1 MAAARSKQIRT
12 LIAIAVLVPMLS
24 SAQEQ
29 KERPAS
35 DSRSLPVITIADAI
49 RDSNGDTIPDR
60 LGERVHV
67 RGTVTIGS
75 GVVSDER
82 LQVYFQDETAGT
94 YIFSMRERGAEI
106 PAGAHI
112 DVAGTVDQYRGAIQI
127 KRPHVEILGQRELP
141 EPLILTPAEA
151 AQWKHYGKLV
161 TLSGSIGTPIQ
172 LGPYVGYDLKDA
184 GSTIRLMLPPGVL
197 RDFPLTSI
205 PPSSQVTVTGVL
217 TIYSENP
224 PHTDGFQLLVG
235 SPSWIQME
243 SKASKIEGWSE
254 RYGTAV
260 ALSIPVLVL
269 LLLVVRAVR
278 QKMRLRK
285 LQADTLS
292 RVGALAAAANDP
304 DAFLADAIDLLIRN
318 RLVDGAVVHLLE
330 GGRLRLHASYGAG
343 RDKEKQVDEQV
354 QSRLSGTIHNRDLP
368 ISEFQLKDRARDER
382 LYPLVCVALQG
393 RTRAVGVLTAL
404 STTRHALTPRE
415 ASMIASVANL
425 IALGIENVQMMLDHD
440 EKHRN
445 LEQQAISDPL
455 TGLYNRRFMDEY
467 LRIHMAM
474 ARRRQAQV
482 SFIAID
488 LDHFKTVNDTYGHD
502 RGDEILVTVAHVIR
516 DTARTS
522 DLTVRTGGEEFLV
535 AMTDTGEAGALIY
548 ANRLQRE
555 LRAQTY
561 AGVSMPITV
570 SIGIAVYPDHGIEV
584 GALLRI
590 ADESLY
596 ASKRLGRD
604 RITVGSG
611 EPRAL
616 PN

>member
-1 MAAARSKQIRT
+1 MPAVCSKRLRT
-12 LIAIAVLVPMLS
+12 LLAIAAMLPALS

-29 KERPAS
+29 SETPSGAAAS
-35 DSRSLPVITIADAI
+35 LRIITIAEVI

-60 LGERVHV
+60 LGEPVHV

-75 GVVSDER
+75 GVVSQER
-82 LQVYFQDETAGT
+82 LHVYFQDETAGT
-94 YIFSMRERGAEI
+94 YAFSIAERGPNI
-106 PAGAHI
+106 PPGALI
-112 DVAGTVDQYRGAIQI
+112 DVVGTVDQYRGAIQI
-127 KRPHVEILGQRELP
+127 NRPRVAILGQRELP
-141 EPLILTPAEA
+141 EPLVLTLQEA

-161 TLSGSIGTPIQ
+161 TVRGSIGTPVQ
-172 LGPYVGYDLKDA
+172 LGPYVGYDLQHA
-184 GSTIRLMLPPGVL
+184 GSTMRLALPPGVL
-197 RDFPLTSI
+197 RDFAVTSV
-205 PPSSQVTVTGVL
+205 PPSSEVSVTGVV

-224 PHTDGFQLLVG
+224 PHNDGFQLMVG
-235 SPSWIQME
+235 SPSWISVQ
-243 SKASKIEGWSE
+243 SKASPIGAWVN
-254 RYGTAV
+254 RYGKAV
-260 ALSIPVLVL
+260 AFAITLLVL
-269 LLLVVRAVR
+269 LLLAFGISRR
-278 QKMRLRK
+278 KMRLRK
-285 LQADTLS
+285 EQADTLS
-292 RVGALAAAANDP
+292 RVGLLAAAATDP

-318 RLVDGAVVHLLE
+318 ELVDGVVVHLLE
-330 GGRLRLHASYGAG
+330 RGRLRLHASYGAA
-343 RDKEKQVDEQV
+343 RDKEKQIDEQV

-368 ISEFQLKDRARDER
+368 ISEFQLQDRARDER

-393 RTRAVGVLTAL
+393 RTRAVGVITAL

-440 EKHRN
+440 EKNRE

-455 TGLYNRRFMDEY
+455 TGLYNRRFVDEY

-474 ARRRQAQV
+474 ARRRKTQV

-488 LDHFKTVNDTYGHD
+488 LDHFKKVNDTYGHA
-502 RGDEILVTVAHVIR
+502 RGDEILVRVAHVIR

-548 ANRLQRE
+548 ANRLQKE
-555 LRAQTY
+555 LRIQHY
-561 AGVSMPITV
+561 EEVSMPITV
-570 SIGIAVYPDHGIEV
+570 SIGIAVYPDHGEEV

-611 EPRAL
+611 GPRPL
-616 PN
+616 PD